1 MRTDAWRAA
10 AAAGL
15 LLMFAAGCRE
25 EAPPEIPAGRVARA
39 GGEADRSLRALVPE
53 ECRAGE
59 VFQRL
64 ESGEAALMILGT
76 GLTRGDTVFWNGRA
90 LRTGFGHSRLLTAA
104 VPPGLLETPGRVE
117 VTVEDTID
125 PSRPKLRASFVIR
138 PSP

>member
-1 MRTDAWRAA
+1 
-10 AAAGL
+10 
-15 LLMFAAGCRE
+15 MFAAGCRE
-25 EAPPEIPAGRVARA
+25 QAPREIPRGRLVRV
-39 GGEADRSLRALVPE
+39 GGQADRSLRALVPE
-53 ECRAGE
+53 ECLAGV

-76 GLTRGDTVFWNGRA
+76 GLTRADTVFWNGQA

-104 VPPGLLETPGRVE
+104 VPPVLLDTPGRVE

-125 PSRPKLRASFVIR
+125 PARPKLRASFVIR